1 MPKDSTGKTILVGD
15 VIRFRGKEYTIKE
28 FNPKKGIY
36 DTCSIE
42 FNEPQHVTEV
52 ADEIS
57 VDFIRRPAHQ

>member
-52 ADEIS
+52 ADEI
-57 VDFIRRPAHQ
+57 